1 MPVGVAVG
9 SRIGKACI
17 PHEHLPHESLLDL
30 VHERAEFG
38 DISTPFPTN
47 HCLTWCTSAL
57 SLETSPP
64 HHCQMPRPAP
74 LLLTQEKSDEVP
86 PSPET
91 QPGPCRIQA
100 GLLTPQTPSTLR
112 R

>member
-38 DISTPFPTN
+38 DISTPPLPDAQTCAVALNPGKERRGPTV
-47 HCLTWCTSAL
+47 TRDTARTVQDPSGIVD
-57 SLETSPP
+57 SPDAE
-64 HHCQMPRPAP
+64 HLA
-74 LLLTQEKSDEVP
+74 
-86 PSPET
+86 
-91 QPGPCRIQA
+91 
-100 GLLTPQTPSTLR
+100 
-112 R
+112 